1 MNRVPTEGTMLAMEP
16 QPAATIVAAESPSAA
31 SDEALYHDFLKTGG
45 RTALSELV
53 LRWHR
58 PAYRIAQCICLNAE
72 LAEEA
77 VQDAFLKLLDRK
89 AGFRDGGPGSFRAW
103 FMRIVANSTK
113 MASRSERRALRKK
126 TVDAKDYSTRKNI
139 TPVPDSTATRDE
151 LRNSLE
157 RSLDAIEEQWRTPV
171 VLHFIEGMQQ
181 KDVASLLGVSQQM
194 VSKRIE
200 KGLSMLRVHLA
211 QAGFTCTAPVLAGI
225 LGSEQLLLPP
235 AGMETR
241 VLDGAMRQAA
251 RSAARESARA
261 AALQSSLG
269 AKLLGLGA
277 LAAAVAG
284 VAVYTLRTPEKPLEE
299 PSATVVESSA
309 DPVDA
314 GGSAHWDFNAGI
326 PENLLH
332 RGGAWEWVSAGSV
345 NGSGTLRAGREE
357 VAFSL
362 PDIKQPESVLRMV
375 VRFNDEFEFR
385 SFGVTPR
392 WMPSGKS
399 LVTRYYRPVES
410 VGIKNKPVVLEAYAS
425 VKNRYLGYAID
436 GEPCLE
442 IYFQDLQE
450 AVSQDRGFNMMF
462 TCGEIDDMSVR
473 PAGPEDAAR
482 WKKWQAEKI
491 RYAVCKDFETRQF
504 WKFGASRVCTRGD
517 IRFAPEKG
525 YQGTGAH
532 HLVGGKGNPVVLGS
546 PCAVGPGVQVFR
558 LRWRQA
564 GEQPLPVSNI
574 QVFTEPQKGLDD
586 VAKVQRFSRTPLVSP
601 IKLPEVPEVG
611 NEDRTPLAAGEWHD
625 IAFLAGSAG
634 VLGIADGRL
643 ISYWKDSRK
652 LQDIGFAFLWVE
664 SDGYIDDYRLYLDQR
679 PQNQIVQEL
688 LDETRP

>member
-1 MNRVPTEGTMLAMEP
+1 MNRRPSKGTMLVMEP
-16 QPAATIVAAESPSAA
+16 QPAAPTAAAASPTAA
-31 SDEALYHDFLKTGG
+31 SDEALYHDFLNTGS
-45 RTALSELV
+45 RAALSELV

-151 LRNSLE
+151 LRHSLE

-241 VLDGAMRQAA
+241 VLEGALRQAA
-251 RSAARESARA
+251 RTAARESARA
-261 AALQSSLG
+261 TALKSSLG

-277 LAAAVAG
+277 LAAGIAA
-284 VAVYTLRTPEKPLEE
+284 VAVYSLQPPE
-299 PSATVVESSA
+299 A
-309 DPVDA
+309 A
-314 GGSAHWDFNAGI
+314 GLASPEGPAAPAVPDEMAHWDFNAGI
-326 PENLLH
+326 PKDFLH
-332 RGGAWEWVSAGSV
+332 RGGPWEWVSSGSV

-362 PDIKQPESVLRMV
+362 PDTKQPESVLRMV

-385 SFGVTPR
+385 SIGLTPR
-392 WMPSGKS
+392 WMVSSKA
-399 LVTRYYRPVES
+399 LVARYYRPVES
-410 VGIKNKPVVLEAYAS
+410 VGINNKPVVLEAYAS
-425 VKNRYLGYAID
+425 VDNRYLGYAID

-442 IYFQDLQE
+442 IYFQYLQE
-450 AVSQDRGFNMMF
+450 AVGQDMGFNVMF

-482 WKKWQAEKI
+482 WKKWQTERI
-491 RYAVCKDFETRQF
+491 RYAIYKDFETRQF

-517 IRFAPEKG
+517 ILFAPEKG

-532 HLVGGKGNPVVLGS
+532 HMVGGKGNPVILGS
-546 PCAVGPGVQVFR
+546 PCAVGPGVQIFR

-564 GEQPLPVSNI
+564 NDQPLQVSKI
-574 QVFTEPQKGLDD
+574 QAFTEPHNGLDD
-586 VAKVQRFSRTPLVSP
+586 VAKVPRFSRTPLVSP
-601 IKLPEVPEVG
+601 LKLPEEPVFES
-611 NEDRTPLAAGEWHD
+611 EDRTPLAAGQWHD
-625 IAFLAGSAG
+625 IAFLAGSEG
-634 VLGIADGRL
+634 VIGIADGRI
-643 ISYWKDSRK
+643 ISFWNDPRK
-652 LQDIGFAFLWVE
+652 LQDIGYAFLWVE

-679 PQNQIVQEL
+679 PQDKLVQAL